1 MQHFW
6 SLDDVQLKNSWLT
19 IGAFD
24 GVHRGHQQI
33 VRKLTAGAHAVGSP
47 AVVLTFF
54 PHPAV
59 VLGRREKPFYLTS
72 PEQRAELLGA
82 LGADVVI
89 THPFNKQ
96 LAATSAYDFMANLNA
111 HLDLDHLLVG
121 DDFALG
127 HNREGNVPT
136 LKRLGEE
143 QFNYTLE
150 VMPPVEN
157 DGEKISSSQ
166 VRRALEHGEV
176 ERAANLL
183 GRPFRVAGEVIHGDG
198 RGRTIG
204 IPTANMDVWA
214 DLCLP
219 EPGIYVC
226 RAHLLGYTWGAVTNV
241 GYRPTFKPLPETPVV
256 EAYIL
261 DFDQQIYGEKLE
273 LDFLAR
279 LREEIRFSSIE
290 ALIEQIHA
298 DIAVAREML
307 AEQEQS
313 GS

>member
-6 SLDDVQLKNSWLT
+6 SLDEVQLQDSWLT
-19 IGAFD
+19 IGSFD

-33 VRKLTAGAHAVGSP
+33 VRKLTAGAHSVGSP
-47 AVVLTFF
+47 AVVITFF

-89 THPFNKQ
+89 THPFDKQ
-96 LAATSAYDFMANLNA
+96 VAATSAYDFMANLNT
-111 HLDLDHLLVG
+111 HLNLDHLLVG
-121 DDFALG
+121 EDFALG

-136 LKRLGEE
+136 LRRLGEE
-143 QFNYTLE
+143 QFGYTLE
-150 VMPPVEN
+150 VMPAVEN
-157 DGEKISSSQ
+157 GGEKISSSQ
-166 VRRALEHGEV
+166 VRRALEQGDV
-176 ERAANLL
+176 ERAHNLL
-183 GRPFRVAGEVIHGDG
+183 GRPFRVIGEVIHGDG

-219 EPGIYVC
+219 GPGIYVC
-226 RAHLLGYTWGAVTNV
+226 RAHLRGQTWGAVTNV
-241 GYRPTFKPLPETPVV
+241 GYRPTFEPLPQTPVV
-256 EAYIL
+256 ETYIL
-261 DFDQQIYGEKLE
+261 DFDQKIYGEKLE
-273 LDFLAR
+273 LDFLVR
-279 LREEIRFSSIE
+279 LREEIRFSSID

-298 DIAVAREML
+298 DIAVARQML
-307 AEQEQS
+307 TEKKES

>member
-6 SLDDVQLKNSWLT
+6 SLDDVQLQHSWLT

-33 VRKLTAGAHAVGSP
+33 VAKLIAGAHAVGSP
-47 AVVLTFF
+47 AVVITFF

-59 VLGRREKPFYLTS
+59 VLGKRERPFYLTS
-72 PEQRAELLGA
+72 PEQRADLLGM

-89 THPFNKQ
+89 THPFDKQ
-96 LAATSAYDFMANLNA
+96 VAATSAYDFMANLDA
-111 HLDLDHLLVG
+111 HLNLDHLLVG
-121 DDFALG
+121 EDFALG

-136 LKRLGEE
+136 LRRMGEE
-143 QFNYTLE
+143 QFGYTLE

-157 DGEKISSSQ
+157 GGEKISSSQ
-166 VRRALEHGEV
+166 IRRALEHGDV

-183 GRPFRVAGEVIHGDG
+183 GRPFRVSGEVIHGDG
-198 RGRTIG
+198 RGRTLG
-204 IPTANMDVWA
+204 IPTANLDVWA

-226 RAHLLGYTWGAVTNV
+226 RAHLRGQTWGAVTNV
-241 GYRPTFKPLPETPVV
+241 GYRPTFEPLPETPVV

-261 DFDQQIYGEKLE
+261 DFDRQIYGEKLG
-273 LDFLAR
+273 LDFLAH
-279 LREEIRFSSIE
+279 LREEIRFSSVQ
-290 ALIEQIHA
+290 ALVEQMHA
-298 DIAVAREML
+298 DVITARQML
-307 AEQEQS
+307 TEQEGS

>member
-24 GVHRGHQQI
+24 GVHRGHQHI

-89 THPFNKQ
+89 THPFNQ
-96 LAATSAYDFMANLNA
+96 QVAATSAYDFMANLNA

-157 DGEKISSSQ
+157 DGQKISSSQ
-166 VRRALEHGEV
+166 VRRALEQGEV

-183 GRPFRVAGEVIHGDG
+183 GRPFRVTGEVVHGDG

-219 EPGIYVC
+219 KPGIYVC
-226 RAHLLGYTWGAVTNV
+226 RAQLLGRVWGAVTNV

-261 DFDQQIYGEKLE
+261 DFNQKIYGEKLE

-279 LREEIRFSSIE
+279 LREEIRFSSVE
-290 ALIEQIHA
+290 ALIEQIHV
-298 DIAVAREML
+298 DIATAREML

>member
-33 VRKLTAGAHAVGSP
+33 VRKLSDGAHAVGSP

-54 PHPAV
+54 PHPAG

-72 PEQRAELLGA
+72 PERRAQLLGA
-82 LGADVVI
+82 LGADAVI
-89 THPFNKQ
+89 THPFNQ
-96 LAATSAYDFMANLNA
+96 QVAATSAYDFMANLHA

-143 QFNYTLE
+143 QFDYTLE
-150 VMPPVEN
+150 VMPPVQN

-166 VRRALEHGEV
+166 VRGALERGEV

-183 GRPFRVAGEVIHGDG
+183 GRPFRVTGEVVHGDG

-219 EPGIYVC
+219 RPGIYVC
-226 RAHLLGYTWGAVTNV
+226 QAHLLGHSWGAVTNV

-261 DFDQQIYGEKLE
+261 DFDQQIYGENLE

-279 LREEIRFSSIE
+279 LRDEIRFSSVE

-298 DIAVAREML
+298 DIAMAREML
-307 AEQEQS
+307 SRQEQS
-313 GS
+313 AS